1 MTPPIRNSLL
11 FFLTWILLTWNTHA
25 ASPFMAG
32 ASAVEISPAQWPVR
46 VNGGFTERSADRVVD
61 PLQAKALVMEH
72 RGVRVAFCVVD
83 TCMIPRTLIDKAK
96 TLASKATGI
105 PANRM
110 LVSATHTHSAPSSMG
125 CLGTRPDPR
134 YLATLPSRMAHAII
148 AAETRLEPA
157 SVGWSKVNDW
167 KHTHNRRWIRRPDK
181 IFADPFG
188 DKTVRAHMHPGHQN
202 PDVIGPSGPVD
213 PGITVLALKSK
224 QGKPLALFANYSMH
238 YYGSPALSS
247 DYYGRFAGHLAKM
260 LNADDDF
267 VAIMTQGTSGD
278 LMWMDYGAP
287 RRDLGY
293 DAYARE
299 IATEVSG
306 LFHGVDWQ
314 DEAPIRIVERLLPL
328 AYRVPDPERLAWA
341 RERVRELEGKLPQTK
356 PDIYAMESVYLH
368 ERQQTE
374 LVLQAIG
381 IGELGITAIPNEVYA
396 LTGLKLKRQ
405 SPFPVHMNISLAN
418 GAEGYI
424 PPMEQHVLGG
434 YTTWPARTAGLETG
448 AEARIV
454 EDLLSMLEEVSGDPR
469 RPLKPF
475 NGPYPKRI
483 LSDDPVAYWRLED
496 MQMPAARDMTGM
508 HDAHMEK
515 GVALFLPGVNGESSH
530 FSPETPLPNAFSGMQ
545 INRAIHFAGGRM
557 WSDVPLKTHYTVECW
572 VWNGLPADAREVSGY
587 FYGRGKDGD
596 EVSAW
601 EKLGVGGTQHPS
613 LAGRLFLHNGVE
625 PSRILGGHTTLAKQG
640 WHHVVFV
647 REGSKVKVYLDGR
660 PEPEIQGDMQA
671 GFPGK
676 GSRLFLGGGPDSA
689 YTWEGK
695 LDELAIYDHVLR
707 PEDVT
712 AHYNISGLTP
722 PTKISTMGPLQPP
735 LSPEASTGKIHI
747 REGYKVVLAAAEPL
761 TSDPVAIDWDA
772 SGKLWIAEMAD
783 YPIGM
788 DQHGGTGGRV
798 RVLEDK
804 DSNGVY
810 DQSTLFADGLSFP
823 TGLLTWRGGVIV
835 SAAPDILFLK
845 DTDGDQR
852 ADLRRVLIS
861 GLSEGNQ
868 QLRANGLRWG
878 LDGWVYCA
886 AGGHHVNYGKQTK
899 LRTSRGDFNV
909 GARDFRFRPDT
920 GELEPVSGPSQNGR
934 NRNDWGAWFGTQ
946 NSRPLWH
953 YVLPDRYLRRN
964 PHLKPPSP
972 TQLVVTPLNPKVY
985 PASSKEKRFHSF
997 DQAGRFTSACGGMLY
1012 RDIHLFGISGEEQ
1025 HAFSCEPFH
1034 NLVQHNIV
1042 TSDGVTFKARRDAPG
1057 ETLDFF
1063 ASEDRWCRPVMA
1075 RTGPDGALWIVD
1087 MYRYMIEHPDWLP
1100 PEGRAELLPN
1110 YRLGE
1115 KYGRIYRVIPARPE
1129 KATVPNLAEHSTQAL
1144 VQTLA
1149 SSNGWLRDK
1158 AQMLLTWR
1166 ADRSALPHLHAILE
1180 EMSHPL
1186 ESLHALWLLDSF
1198 DDLSEE
1204 ELVRALAHPH
1214 PGLRRNALM
1223 LAESRDTALIATAL
1237 QGMVQDTDPKVM
1249 LQLAFSLGSLTSST
1263 AGKTLAS
1270 LIPASTG
1277 KPFLQAAVL
1286 SAAPGHLSAL
1296 TQALEPAPA
1305 SLRETLTAPLLE
1317 LSLALGNRETL
1328 AALLEPNLIPTTQ
1341 GFLPQQMESFSHFID
1356 LLAVGKTSIQT
1367 LAMGSDSLARLLTEA
1382 RGNTASSIFSEAFH
1396 IMKDKTASK
1405 KIRMAASRLSTRDS
1419 QRRVEVLSILSDW
1432 LAPQQSPIL
1441 QRASLDGM
1449 IATGST
1455 KVPGVVFKRW
1465 PALPP
1470 SLRTQA
1476 IETLLSREAWTHAML
1491 NRFQNDTVI
1500 PLTPVQRDRL
1510 LRHRSKKIRSL
1521 ASEVL
1526 TRPSSR
1532 RDVIRTYEASL
1543 KLQGDPVK
1551 GGKIFSEAC
1560 ATCHQTSE
1568 RGSRLGPNLNSVAG
1582 HSKKKLL
1589 SNILAPSADVQP
1601 GYQAYQCSL
1610 ADGTEIYGLI
1620 QTETGTSITMTSP
1633 DGGEHTI
1640 LRRDIQ
1646 ELRGGNLSLMPEG
1659 FEELLSI
1666 QDMADLIQWLRE
1678 GQ

>member
-83 TCMIPRTLIDKAK
+83 TCMIPRALIDKAK

-105 PANRM
+105 PAKRM

-125 CLGTRPDPR
+125 CLGSRPDPR
-134 YLATLPSRMAHAII
+134 YLATLPSRIARAIMV
-148 AAETRLEPA
+148 AEKQLEPA
-157 SVGWSKVNDW
+157 RVGWSKVDDW
-167 KHTHNRRWIRRPDK
+167 KHTYNRRWIRRPDK
-181 IFADPFG
+181 IFPDPFG
-188 DKTVRAHMHPGHQN
+188 EETVRAHMHPGHEN

-213 PGITVLALKSK
+213 PGITVLAVKSK

-238 YYGSPALSS
+238 YYGSPSLSS

-287 RRDLGY
+287 RKDLGY

-299 IATEVSG
+299 IAKEVSG
-306 LFHGVDWQ
+306 LFHGIDWQ
-314 DEAPIRIVERLLPL
+314 DEAPIRVVERMLPL

-341 RERVRELEGKLPQTK
+341 RKRVQSLGGELPQNQ
-356 PDIYAMESVYLH
+356 PDIYAMESVHLH

-381 IGELGITAIPNEVYA
+381 IGDLGITAMPNEVYA

-424 PPMEQHVLGG
+424 PPIEQHALGG

-454 EDLLSMLEEVSGDPR
+454 EGLLSMLEEVSGDIR
-469 RPLKPF
+469 HPLKIS
-475 NGPYPKRI
+475 NGPYPKNI
-483 LSDDPVAYWRLED
+483 LAHRPIAYWRLED
-496 MQMPAARDMTGM
+496 MQMPGARDISGN
-508 HDAHMEK
+508 HVAQLEK
-515 GVALFLPGVNGESSH
+515 GVAFFLPGANDKTGH
-530 FSPETPLPNAFSGMQ
+530 LTPDHHLPNAFSGMQ

-557 WSDVPLKTHYTVECW
+557 WSKLPLKTHYTVECW
-572 VWNGLPADAREVSGY
+572 VWNGLPADARQVTGY

-596 EVSAW
+596 QGSAW
-601 EKLGVGGTQHPS
+601 EKLGIGGTQHPS
-613 LAGRLFLHNGVE
+613 LAGRLFLHNGIE
-625 PSRILGGHTTLAKQG
+625 PTRILGGHTTLAKQA

-647 REGSKVKVYLDGR
+647 RAGSSVKVYLDGR
-660 PEPEIQGDMQA
+660 PEPEIQGNMEQGLPDNA
-671 GFPGK
+671 L
-676 GSRLFLGGGPDSA
+676 RLFLGGGNDLQ
-689 YTWEGK
+689 YTFEGK
-695 LDELAIYDHVLR
+695 LDEIAIYDHVLR
-707 PEDVT
+707 PEDVA
-712 AHYNISGLTP
+712 AHYSISGLTP
-722 PTKISTMGPLQPP
+722 PTSVSAIGPLQPP
-735 LSPEASTGKIHI
+735 LSPETSTAKIHI
-747 REGYKVVLAAAEPL
+747 REDYRIALAASEPL
-761 TSDPVAIDWDA
+761 TADPVAIDWDG
-772 SGKLWIAEMAD
+772 SGKLWVVEMAD

-845 DTDGDQR
+845 DTDGDHR

-886 AGGHHVNYGKQTK
+886 AGGHHVNYGKQTR
-899 LRTSRGDFNV
+899 LRTSRGDFKV

-964 PHLKPPSP
+964 PHFKPPSP
-972 TQLVVTPLNPKVY
+972 TQLVVTPLNPKVF
-985 PASSKEKRFHSF
+985 PASSNEKRFHSF

-1012 RDIHLFGISGEEQ
+1012 RDTYLFGIPGEAQ

-1042 TSDGVTFKARRDAPG
+1042 TSDGVSFQSRRDAPD
-1057 ETLDFF
+1057 EALDFF

-1115 KYGRIYRVIPARPE
+1115 KRGRIYRVTPKQHT
-1129 KATVPNLAEHSTQAL
+1129 KATIPNLAERSTKTL
-1144 VQTLA
+1144 LQTL
-1149 SSNGWLRDK
+1149 SSPNGWLRDK

-1223 LAESRDTALIATAL
+1223 LAESRDTVLIATAL
-1237 QGMVQDTDPKVM
+1237 QGMVHDTDPKVL
-1249 LQLAFSLGSLTSST
+1249 LQLAFSLGSLTSPT

-1270 LIPASTG
+1270 LIPASTE
-1277 KPFLQAAVL
+1277 KPFLQAALL

-1296 TQALEPAPA
+1296 TKALEPAPA
-1305 SLRETLTAPLLE
+1305 SIREPFTAPLLE
-1317 LSLALGNRETL
+1317 LSIALGNRKTL
-1328 AALLEPNLIPTTQ
+1328 ATLLKPNLTPTPQ
-1341 GFLPQQMESFSHFID
+1341 GFSTQQMTRFSRFLDI
-1356 LLAVGKTSIQT
+1356 LAAHKNNIQT
-1367 LAMGSDSLARLLTEA
+1367 LAMGSDTLARLLTQA
-1382 RGNTASSIFSEAFH
+1382 LGNTESSILENAFL
-1396 IMKDKTASK
+1396 MMNDKAASNSY
-1405 KIRMAASRLSTRDS
+1405 RVAASRVSTRDS
-1419 QRRVEVLSILSDW
+1419 RRGDKVLSILSDW

-1441 QRASLDGM
+1441 QRSSLEGLV
-1449 IATGST
+1449 ATG
-1455 KVPGVVFKRW
+1455 
-1465 PALPP
+1465 
-1470 SLRTQA
+1470 
-1476 IETLLSREAWTHAML
+1476 
-1491 NRFQNDTVI
+1491 
-1500 PLTPVQRDRL
+1500 
-1510 LRHRSKKIRSL
+1510 
-1521 ASEVL
+1521 
-1526 TRPSSR
+1526 
-1532 RDVIRTYEASL
+1532 
-1543 KLQGDPVK
+1543 
-1551 GGKIFSEAC
+1551 
-1560 ATCHQTSE
+1560 
-1568 RGSRLGPNLNSVAG
+1568 
-1582 HSKKKLL
+1582 
-1589 SNILAPSADVQP
+1589 
-1601 GYQAYQCSL
+1601 
-1610 ADGTEIYGLI
+1610 
-1620 QTETGTSITMTSP
+1620 
-1633 DGGEHTI
+1633 
-1640 LRRDIQ
+1640 
-1646 ELRGGNLSLMPEG
+1646 
-1659 FEELLSI
+1659 
-1666 QDMADLIQWLRE
+1666 
-1678 GQ
+1678 